1 MSISKWLAL
10 DKLSYFTKSIK
21 DNGGIFK
28 SVYTFYITDDL
39 KDGTLVG
46 EDKYGN
52 KYYEND
58 RYFLGKNRWVRYNPN
73 VHLEYEG
80 SMVPAEWFGWL
91 HNKTDFPPTVKP
103 PVKYRWMIDHEN
115 NTTAT
120 KKAYVPYSTTKPKI
134 ESWTPGK

>member
-1 MSISKWLAL
+1 MEESLNPSTPFICELIFFSF
-10 DKLSYFTKSIK
+10 YFLTLR
-21 DNGGIFK
+21 FK
-28 SVYTFYITDDL
+28 YIHVSLFFRTDDL
-39 KDGTLVG
+39 KDGTFVG

-91 HNKTDFPPTVKP
+91 HNKTDFPPTVVSKGF
-103 PVKYRWMIDHEN
+103 
-115 NTTAT
+115 
-120 KKAYVPYSTTKPKI
+120 VPHFKSQSMK
-134 ESWTPGK
+134 

>member
-1 MSISKWLAL
+1 MEESLNPPTPFICELIFIHSIFWRYDFVTNSF
-10 DKLSYFTKSIK
+10 SR
-21 DNGGIFK
+21 
-28 SVYTFYITDDL
+28 TDDL
-39 KDGTLVG
+39 KDGTFVG

-91 HNKTDFPPTVKP
+91 HNKTDFPPTVVSKGF
-103 PVKYRWMIDHEN
+103 
-115 NTTAT
+115 
-120 KKAYVPYSTTKPKI
+120 VPHFKSQSMKWEKVLM
-134 ESWTPGK
+134 EHRSFFFFRFLD

>member
-1 MSISKWLAL
+1 MEESLNPPTPFICEL
-10 DKLSYFTKSIK
+10 
-21 DNGGIFK
+21 IFFIAFFD
-28 SVYTFYITDDL
+28 VMTYYIAYPFSRTDDL
-39 KDGTLVG
+39 KDGTFVG

-91 HNKTDFPPTVKP
+91 HNKTDFPPTVVSHGFVSDFKSQSI
-103 PVKYRWMIDHEN
+103 K
-115 NTTAT
+115 
-120 KKAYVPYSTTKPKI
+120 
-134 ESWTPGK
+134 

>member
-10 DKLSYFTKSIK
+10 DKLAYFTKSIK

-28 SVYTFYITDDL
+28 SAYTFYMWVDFFHCIFWRYDLANPFSRTDDL
-39 KDGTLVG
+39 KDGTFVG

-91 HNKTDFPPTVKP
+91 HNKTDFPPTVVSHGFVSPFKSQSI
-103 PVKYRWMIDHEN
+103 KWAFRF
-115 NTTAT
+115 
-120 KKAYVPYSTTKPKI
+120 
-134 ESWTPGK
+134 